1 MNTTVPQ
8 TSIQALL
15 KAFTQIVQKLYGERL
30 ERVVLFGS
38 YARGTAH
45 EGSDIDVAV
54 VLRGAVKPM
63 EEIDIIVDATY
74 NINLEYGVLLAI
86 YPVALQRYDNEQS
99 PLLINIRKEGVLL

>member
-1 MNTTVPQ
+1 MNTTVSQ

-15 KAFTQIVQKLYGERL
+15 KAFTHIVQKLYGERL

-54 VLRGAVKPM
+54 VLRGAVQPM
-63 EEIDIIVDATY
+63 EEIDVIINATY
-74 NINLEYGVLLAI
+74 EINLEYSVLLAV
-86 YPVALQRYDNEQS
+86 YPVQAERYFHERS
-99 PLLINIRKEGVLL
+99 PLLINIRKEGLVL